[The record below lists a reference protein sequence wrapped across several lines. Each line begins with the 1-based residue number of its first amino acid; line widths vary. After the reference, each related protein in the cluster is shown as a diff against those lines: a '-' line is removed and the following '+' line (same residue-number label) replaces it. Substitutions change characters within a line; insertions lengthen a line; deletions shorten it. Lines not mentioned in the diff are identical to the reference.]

1 MEALKSRLVDSK
13 WFFPDLE
20 HVQTKCN
27 TAGMFL
33 TALSTFTKSATAMYS
48 EQGMSQSR
56 IIWGGSRQERFPWT
70 EAAEKQ
76 VMATVLCTS
85 EIQTFFLTGMEVT
98 NFSQ

>member
-13 WFFPDLE
+13 WFFPDFE

-56 IIWGGSRQERFPWT
+56 IIWGAVGRKGFHGQ
-70 EAAEKQ
+70 KQ
-76 VMATVLCTS
+76 LKS
-85 EIQTFFLTGMEVT
+85 K
-98 NFSQ
+98 